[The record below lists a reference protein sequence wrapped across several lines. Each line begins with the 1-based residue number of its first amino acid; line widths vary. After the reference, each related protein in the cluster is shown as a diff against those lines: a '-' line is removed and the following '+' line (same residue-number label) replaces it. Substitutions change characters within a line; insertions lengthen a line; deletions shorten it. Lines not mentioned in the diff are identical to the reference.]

1 MMAFQMMAAFATT
14 TSVVTICTK
23 AVTVPVTG
31 IDKAIPLGGTKNKN
45 PPQVDPAVDG
55 NCGSRS
61 RGVRDRHNLNM

>member
-1 MMAFQMMAAFATT
+1 MMAAFATT
-14 TSVVTICTK
+14 SSVVTSIGTTK

-31 IDKAIPLGGTKNKN
+31 IEKAILLGGAKNTN
-45 PPQVDPAVDG
+45 PPQVDPTVDG

>member
-1 MMAFQMMAAFATT
+1 MMAAFATT
-14 TSVVTICTK
+14 SSVVTIGTTK

-55 NCGSRS
+55 NNCGSRS
-61 RGVRDRHNLNM
+61 RGVRDRHNLYM